1 MIGQH
6 HTTRSLIG
14 PGQVRTERSLD
25 DIFSESVRVSSSGGA
40 ARVVQLDMV
49 TQDGVVHAID
59 TVI

>member
-1 MIGQH
+1 M
-6 HTTRSLIG
+6 IG